1 MIKRKIL
8 GAVCAGFCIAG
19 AYSSEANAQA
29 TDRWTGL
36 YGGGHVGAGWVD
48 GADATISPA
57 NAATQAVLG
66 PFIAAG
72 VLPTDYSLDPE
83 GFLAGL
89 LMGYNW
95 AFGSFLIGIEGDFS
109 LTSIQGSD
117 NRPRTNTGGFADV
130 FINEYDIDIPW
141 IATLRGR
148 LGVFAD
154 PNVLL
159 YATGGLAIA
168 EVDQSHIFRL
178 SNGNAWSGESRETET
193 GYAVGGGVEW
203 ALNSNWSVKGEYL
216 YVSVDTD
223 DFQSSVA
230 GTFPLFPC
238 TPAICTWNVQA
249 DDIELHT
256 ARLGI
261 NYKFGAPRPPAEP
274 LK

>member
-95 AFGSFLIGIEGDFS
+95 AFGSFLIGFEGDWS
-109 LTSIQGSD
+109 LLSVEDAESVNANVPAIGAVQINSD
-117 NRPRTNTGGFADV
+117 TEVNWV
-130 FINEYDIDIPW
+130 
-141 IATLRGR
+141 ATLRGR
-148 LGVFAD
+148 LGVLAG
-154 PNVLL
+154 PNLL
-159 YATGGLAIA
+159 LFATGGFAFGDVRQEGFVSSAIGA
-168 EVDQSHIFRL
+168 SAGGRNF
-178 SNGNAWSGESRETET
+178 ETAT
-193 GYAVGGGVEW
+193 GYAVGGGAEW
-203 ALNSNWSVKGEYL
+203 ALSGNWSVKADYL
-216 YVSVDTD
+216 YVSLDTD
-223 DFQSSVA
+223 DFVIT
-230 GTFPLFPC
+230 GTGGACAAL
-238 TPAICTWNVQA
+238 NVCEFNVDT

-256 ARLGI
+256 VRVGI
-261 NYKFGAPRPPAEP
+261 NYKFGHVEPPIGP
-274 LK
+274 MK